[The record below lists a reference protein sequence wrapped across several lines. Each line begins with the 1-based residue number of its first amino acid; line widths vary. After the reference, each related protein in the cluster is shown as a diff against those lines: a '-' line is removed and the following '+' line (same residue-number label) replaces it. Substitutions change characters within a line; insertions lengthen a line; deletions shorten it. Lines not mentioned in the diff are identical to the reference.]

1 MEIIDHH
8 RLGGLQTSE
17 PIFIRNEQVG
27 CTATI
32 VANMHW
38 HRGVEIPHNIAG
50 ILLSAIISDTVLFK
64 SPTCTQYDKETAERL
79 AKIAGLEINSYGMAL
94 LKAGSGIGNM
104 SSLEIAKND
113 LKEFNIGDYR
123 MIVSQLSV
131 MDESEVL
138 AIKADIIESMKVLA
152 TNEGYNMALLMVT
165 NILEEGTHL
174 LFIGEPQKLIKEA
187 FGVEPVDN
195 MVYLPGV
202 MSRKKQVIPPM
213 GEAARRI

>member
-1 MEIIDHH
+1 
-8 RLGGLQTSE
+8 
-17 PIFIRNEQVG
+17 
-27 CTATI
+27 
-32 VANMHW
+32 
-38 HRGVEIPHNIAG
+38 
-50 ILLSAIISDTVLFK
+50 
-64 SPTCTQYDKETAERL
+64 
-79 AKIAGLEINSYGMAL
+79 
-94 LKAGSGIGNM
+94 
-104 SSLEIAKND
+104 
-113 LKEFNIGDYR
+113 
-123 MIVSQLSV
+123 

-152 TNEGYNMALLMVT
+152 TNVGYNMALLMVT